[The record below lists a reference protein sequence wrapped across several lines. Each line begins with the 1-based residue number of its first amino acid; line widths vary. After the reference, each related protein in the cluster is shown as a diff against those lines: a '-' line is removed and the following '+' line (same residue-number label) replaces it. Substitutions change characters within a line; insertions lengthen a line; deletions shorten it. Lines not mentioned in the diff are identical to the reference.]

1 MPRRP
6 GYGDAVAHARTDAA
20 APPARPRY
28 LSLSTSDG
36 AAGPGSDATGSVH
49 LEPNHLPMWK
59 VAVLALAYVQLGPCA
74 ALSASGV
81 IPFSGSGAWLSILVS
96 VVVMVLLAVV
106 VGAFARRLVVTGSL
120 VSYAQEAFGPRARAL
135 VAACLTLGYVA
146 LAAAMVGTVLVFTSS
161 ALLEVGV
168 HSAAGLGAQSAAA
181 IVISA
186 IAATCA
192 WRGVDVS
199 VRVVVV
205 LGFVC
210 VPFILVTMVGSFLQL
225 HADWRP
231 QFVLT
236 GISVS
241 QMVQGAIAA
250 TGYYVGFDGI
260 SALAAETREPKRN
273 IPRVLIGTMLFFG
286 AVTTLSCV
294 IQYPVLAG
302 HAEELAAGA
311 SPVAI
316 FAQVM
321 GMPSLAVVVDILI
334 VPASLAG
341 TVALYNLGARIVA
354 TTAADGLLPA
364 ALSRIHPRF
373 RSPYRAV
380 AALGVVGAAAPIIL
394 QAAWHASPLLSSVY
408 LANLATYYWLVPY
421 LVTCAGMLRVMQR
434 EARIDAFTA
443 LAAVLSIAA
452 LGYATVELFRSPVDE
467 ATTFLPYVAAATIV
481 VLVAGLIYAQR
492 GQTSVALAEEQ
503 VL

>member
-1 MPRRP
+1 VT
-6 GYGDAVAHARTDAA
+6 A
-20 APPARPRY
+20 
-28 LSLSTSDG
+28 
-36 AAGPGSDATGSVH
+36 DATSVGGGGTSQVQ
-49 LEPNHLPMWK
+49 LEHNHLPMWK
-59 VAVLALAYVQLGPCA
+59 VAVLALAYVQLGPCS

-81 IPFSGSGAWLSILVS
+81 IPFSGSGAWLSVLSS

-106 VGAFARRLVVTGSL
+106 VGAFARRLVATGSL
-120 VSYAQEAFGPRARAL
+120 VSYAQDAFGPRARSL

-146 LAAAMVGTVLVFTSS
+146 LAAAMVGTVLVFSSS
-161 ALLEVGV
+161 ALLEMGLTG
-168 HSAAGLGAQSAAA
+168 AAGPMDQAIAA

-205 LGFVC
+205 LGSVCLPFV
-210 VPFILVTMVGSFLQL
+210 LVTMVGSFLRM

-231 QFVLT
+231 QLLLS
-236 GISVS
+236 GVS
-241 QMVQGAIAA
+241 LVQIVQGAIAA

-260 SALAAETREPKRN
+260 SALAAETRDPTRN

-286 AVTTLSCV
+286 AVTTLSCLL
-294 IQYPVLAG
+294 QYPVLAS
-302 HAEELAAGA
+302 HAAELAQGA

-321 GMPSLAVVVDILI
+321 GAPWLAIVVDVLI

-364 ALSRIHPRF
+364 GLSRIHPRF
-373 RSPYRAV
+373 RSPHVAV
-380 AALGVVGAAAPIIL
+380 AALGIVGAAAPIAL
-394 QAAWHASPLLSSVY
+394 QVTLHASPLLSSVY

-421 LVTCAGMLRVMQR
+421 LVTCAGILRVMAR
-434 EARIDAFTA
+434 EGRYDAVTA
-443 LAAVLSIAA
+443 TAAAVSVAA
-452 LGYATVELFRSPVDE
+452 IGYAGVELFRSPVDA
-467 ATTFLPYVAAATIV
+467 ATTYLPYAALGTIIV
-481 VLVAGLIYAQR
+481 MVAGLLVAQWLKAPGTIAPER
-492 GQTSVALAEEQ
+492 